1 MQLNVG
7 KKLAANHDGQCEK
20 CFSKRWG
27 LFYVF
32 AGLTTSSIIFLCF
45 LFFRTFPNDMVL
57 SAILFVCLM
66 AIFLAVFLQIK
77 AIFAVEI
84 FEWGVSKRQL
94 GALTKIYWDEINIAT
109 YGAAITL
116 NAGKKKVVVNPL
128 IFKNSRE
135 VFVFI
140 EKKLAHSRT
149 SKTVSVTNLI

>member
-1 MQLNVG
+1 
-7 KKLAANHDGQCEK
+7 
-20 CFSKRWG
+20 
-27 LFYVF
+27 
-32 AGLTTSSIIFLCF
+32 
-45 LFFRTFPNDMVL
+45 MVL
-57 SAILFVCLM
+57 NAILFVCLI

-77 AIFAVEI
+77 ANFAVEI

-116 NAGKKKVVVNPL
+116 NEGKKKVVVNPL